1 MAMFSV
7 LLQEIN
13 EDIAFSS
20 LETCTK
26 IGSHQTIKLIS
37 DKDQANRLF
46 SYGHTAL
53 LEDFTILDDDT
64 ALIVE
69 DATGCYTW

>member
-1 MAMFSV
+1 MTMFSV

-20 LETCTK
+20 LETCTE

-46 SYGHTAL
+46 SYRHTAL
-53 LEDFTILDDDT
+53 REDFTILDDDT

-69 DATGCYTW
+69 DTTGCYT